1 MQDFY
6 SENCKILLK
15 EIEDDANRWRDRPCL
30 LIGRV
35 NIVKMTVVPKA
46 IYRFNVI

>member
-15 EIEDDANRWRDRPCL
+15 EIEDDVNRWRDRPWKNWKRL
-30 LIGRV
+30 EESIL
-35 NIVKMTVVPKA
+35 
-46 IYRFNVI
+46 